1 MQLLQGDRPGPST
14 PRAESGAQDGLQFV
28 HGFWDFLRY
37 FTVTQHHTSVGQG
50 SSMNHDAHPKTWG
63 CGCNRYPGSKQTSRG
78 KRLGRC
84 ALIHPDPRSEWC
96 WILVLSVLFCESS
109 ENLTALSS
117 SFFILT
123 WDDRWWLNQPPS
135 GRGNV
140 PGRRFLDLKGG
151 VQSPACLRARQ
162 QPWQTTFLHLF
173 LPPRMGPPRQQV
185 DVSPTSPQVA
195 LA

>member
-14 PRAESGAQDGLQFV
+14 PCAESGAQDGLQFV

-37 FTVTQHHTSVGQG
+37 FTITQHHTSVGQG

-78 KRLGRC
+78 KRLGRR
-84 ALIHPDPRSEWC
+84 ALILIHGPNGAEHGCFQSC
-96 WILVLSVLFCESS
+96 FCESS
-109 ENLTALSS
+109 ANLTALSS
-117 SFFILT
+117 SFSSLPGMIDGGWTNHQAVGEMFQDVASST
-123 WDDRWWLNQPPS
+123 SRAECRAQPES
-135 GRGNV
+135 QTAA
-140 PGRRFLDLKGG
+140 LADLLFA
-151 VQSPACLRARQ
+151 S
-162 QPWQTTFLHLF
+162 F